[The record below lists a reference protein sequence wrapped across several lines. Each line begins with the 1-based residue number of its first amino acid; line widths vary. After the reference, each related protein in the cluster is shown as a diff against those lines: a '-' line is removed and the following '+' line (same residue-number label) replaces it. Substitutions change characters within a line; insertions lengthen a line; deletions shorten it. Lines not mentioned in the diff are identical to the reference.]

1 MDGLIMASSEGP
13 GVGLSCGSS
22 VGGEGVPDYSL
33 KLKCMAGFDG
43 FTEVGEEG
51 PALDTVL
58 GGPLLTAHTQ

>member
-1 MDGLIMASSEGP
+1 MAASESP

-22 VGGEGVPDYSL
+22 VGSGEGVADYSL
-33 KLKCMAGFDG
+33 KLKCMAGLDG